1 VGLVGRTGSGK
12 TSLINMLVRFYEPTK
27 GQILLDSVDLRD
39 YPLDLLRSQFALVLQ
54 EPVLFSTTIAKNIA
68 YGNPSTTHQQIVQA
82 AIAANAHEF
91 IMSLP
96 NRYET
101 EVGERGSMLSGGERQ
116 RVSLA
121 RAFLKDAPILILDEP
136 TSALDRE
143 TEAEI
148 LQTMRRLM
156 QGRTCF
162 FISHRLKALSNCD
175 VLLKI
180 RNGRLIQL
188 PVPNS
193 PAEIDALLVE
203 DLQNAVEAELA

>member
-1 VGLVGRTGSGK
+1 
-12 TSLINMLVRFYEPTK
+12 MLVRFYEPTE
-27 GQILLDSVDLRD
+27 GEILLDGVDLRD
-39 YPLDLLRSQFALVLQ
+39 YPLDSLRSQFALVLQ

-68 YGNPSTTHQQIVQA
+68 YGNPAASHEQIVQA
-82 AIAANAHEF
+82 AIAANAHDF

-96 NRYET
+96 KGYQT

-143 TEAEI
+143 TETEI
-148 LQTMRRLM
+148 LQTMGRLM
-156 QGRTCF
+156 QGRTSF
-162 FISHRLKALSNCD
+162 FISHRPKTLSNCD
-175 VLLKI
+175 ILLKI
-180 RNGRLIQL
+180 QGGKLVEL

-193 PAEIDALLVE
+193 PADIDSLLIE
-203 DLQNAVEAELA
+203 DLQNAAEPEMV